1 MKRKNHLDTGIIT
14 LAESVCRWS
23 LALLDKAPLTD
34 DQREDIVA
42 IHTAS
47 QEFVDY
53 ASSQLSSLTVDSDID
68 TRKRIR
74 HQLRNYINIIIG
86 FSSLIVKDLPDNL
99 LMDMVTVRKIHDTGE
114 MLRIQVDA
122 IQ

>member
-1 MKRKNHLDTGIIT
+1 MTGKIRLDNTLIA

-23 LALLDKAPLTD
+23 VVLLDKAPLTE

-42 IHTAS
+42 IHIAS
-47 QEFVDY
+47 QGFVEY
-53 ASSQLSSLTVDSDID
+53 ASAQISLITTEVDKD
-68 TRKRIR
+68 TKKRIR
-74 HQLRNYINIIIG
+74 HQLRNYLNVIIG
-86 FSSLIVKDLPDNL
+86 FSRLIVKELPDNL

-114 MLRIQVDA
+114 MLMVQVDA

>member
-1 MKRKNHLDTGIIT
+1 MTGKIQLDNTLIA

-23 LALLDKAPLTD
+23 VSLLDKAPLTE

-42 IHTAS
+42 IHLAS
-47 QEFVDY
+47 QEFVAY
-53 ASSQLSSLTVDSDID
+53 ASAQIPIITTDVDND
-68 TRKRIR
+68 TKKRIR
-74 HQLRNYINIIIG
+74 HQLRNYLNVIVG
-86 FSSLIVKDLPDNL
+86 FSRMMVKELPDNL

-114 MLRIQVDA
+114 MLMVRVDA